1 MHARVQIV
9 PTLPKPMQDQAASQR
24 LIDVLESHPGFRGVH
39 LLLQIG
45 TRQGLCLTLWDSR
58 EDAEAAA
65 ERTQAELGA
74 RPFPLAF
81 DEVYEVL
88 DTAYGSATLEQATVG
103 KVSWFDGPR
112 SAAQNEAARRAGEER
127 IKPAVQGVPGFV
139 MTYVLGRPQDSA
151 IVVVEL
157 AASTGA
163 LDQMADAV
171 FSAPLLPGE
180 DPALLTGPDRVE
192 LYRLEAKSLAGA
204 SVR

>member
-9 PTLPKPMQDQAASQR
+9 PTLPKPMQNPAANQR
-24 LIDVLESHPGFRGVH
+24 LIDALEGHPGFRGVH
-39 LLLQIG
+39 LLRQIG

-58 EDAEAAA
+58 EDAEVAP
-65 ERTQAELGA
+65 ERTQAQLGP
-74 RPFPLAF
+74 RPFPLAV

-88 DTAYGSATLEQATVG
+88 DTAYGPATLEQATVG

-127 IKPAVQGVPGFV
+127 IKPAVEGVPGFV
-139 MTYVLGRPQDSA
+139 MARVLWRPQDSA
-151 IVVVEL
+151 VVVVEL
-157 AASTGA
+157 ATSAEA

-171 FSAPLLPGE
+171 FSTPLLPGE

-192 LYRLEAKSLAGA
+192 LYRLEAQSLAAA
-204 SVR
+204 SLR